1 MLRNVRL
8 RFKILKR
15 KDSEKCTEDSNVWN
29 ASLFSQ
35 TQDYLPGIAHNEL
48 MDEVTYPRF
57 VNVDDDLLLTYRI
70 GQYVYSDTTA
80 PAH

>member
-1 MLRNVRL
+1 M
-8 RFKILKR
+8 RFKVLKR
-15 KDSEKCTEDSNVWN
+15 KDSEKRVEDSDIWN

-70 GQYVYSDTTA
+70 GQYVCSDTTA